1 MVLTLVAASPATAE
15 TVLRRGHHDE
25 AESLD
30 PQKTDGAQE
39 MWIEGDLF
47 EGLVRLHSHSR
58 IVPGLATDWTVS
70 ADGLV
75 WVFHLR
81 HGLTWSDGS
90 PLTAEDFVWTLRRAV
105 DPATASPYAQVL
117 FPIVGA
123 QALSDGASRDP
134 ATLGISAPDP
144 DTLQV
149 RLIQPTAFLPG
160 IMALSVA
167 MPLPRRVIEAA
178 GTEWARPGR
187 IVSNGAFTLEG
198 WRPQLDI
205 TLLRNPHY
213 WDAGSVRLDRVVW
226 RTVEDDETSLR
237 LYRTGELDI
246 AMVSPKAVPRLRTE
260 MPDQL
265 HTDPN
270 LRVDFLALNTRM
282 PPLDDVRIRRALT
295 MSIDRDVLAT
305 KVNAHGQAPATS
317 FVPPGL
323 AGYRQQAPDWAAWPM
338 PERLEQ
344 ARRLLADAGY
354 GPDHTLNLV
363 VSYPASESNR
373 LSLSAIAAMWHRL
386 GVETTLDQEENR
398 VFNAALRDHQQT
410 IGLTDWIADYAD
422 PWTFLSSL
430 SSQATGENSSDYH
443 NPAYDGLL
451 DQATHTLDPAARL
464 AILETAEAMINR
476 DAPVVPVAWETRP
489 VLVSPHVRGY
499 DGNPLDYNLSRD
511 LSLVP

>member
-1 MVLTLVAASPATAE
+1 
-15 TVLRRGHHDE
+15 
-25 AESLD
+25 
-30 PQKTDGAQE
+30 
-39 MWIEGDLF
+39 
-47 EGLVRLHSHSR
+47 
-58 IVPGLATDWTVS
+58 
-70 ADGLV
+70 
-75 WVFHLR
+75 
-81 HGLTWSDGS
+81 
-90 PLTAEDFVWTLRRAV
+90 
-105 DPATASPYAQVL
+105 
-117 FPIVGA
+117 
-123 QALSDGASRDP
+123 
-134 ATLGISAPDP
+134 
-144 DTLQV
+144 
-149 RLIQPTAFLPG
+149 
-160 IMALSVA
+160 
-167 MPLPRRVIEAA
+167 
-178 GTEWARPGR
+178 
-187 IVSNGAFTLEG
+187 
-198 WRPQLDI
+198 
-205 TLLRNPHY
+205 
-213 WDAGSVRLDRVVW
+213 
-226 RTVEDDETSLR
+226 
-237 LYRTGELDI
+237 
-246 AMVSPKAVPRLRTE
+246 
-260 MPDQL
+260 
-265 HTDPN
+265 
-270 LRVDFLALNTRM
+270 
-282 PPLDDVRIRRALT
+282 
-295 MSIDRDVLAT
+295 
-305 KVNAHGQAPATS
+305 
-317 FVPPGL
+317 
-323 AGYRQQAPDWAAWPM
+323 M